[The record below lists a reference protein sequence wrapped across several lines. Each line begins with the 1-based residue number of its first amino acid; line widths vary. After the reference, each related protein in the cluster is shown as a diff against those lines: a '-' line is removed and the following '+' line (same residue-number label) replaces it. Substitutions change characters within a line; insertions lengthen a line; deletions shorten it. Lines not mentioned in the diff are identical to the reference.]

1 MTHVL
6 HLIDTYR
13 IGGPGKTVI
22 NSARL
27 IDPAYVVHVAAF
39 THPEERHN
47 EFARAVTAAGI
58 PFLPLPERKRFDV
71 DHVRQTRRYIRDH
84 DIRIVHAHG
93 YKTDAFGYAVA
104 WRLPVCLVTTHHGW
118 IRNTWYDRL
127 TAFGALQ
134 LTRLLDGVEVVSPA
148 LLAELPRSVR
158 RSGRG
163 DVVKNGIVIADYE
176 PKGRR
181 DAVRAELRCGPD
193 VLLLGVIG
201 RLSREKGCLEMVA
214 AFAQLAERRPAAR
227 LAFIGEGPQ
236 REEIEAAARAAG
248 VGDRVVMLGH
258 RQVPPVLEALD
269 VLVSP
274 SHTEGI
280 SNAILEAMT
289 AGVPVVA
296 TRVGG
301 TPEILTDGVSGL
313 LIPPADPGAIAEAVD
328 RLAADDAL
336 ADRLRRGARARID
349 EAFSFHARMRAEEA
363 FYHRCLAQ
371 LR

>member
-181 DAVRAELRCGPD
+181 DAVRAELQCGPD
-193 VLLLGVIG
+193 VLMVGVIG
-201 RLSREKGCLEMVA
+201 RLSREKGCLEM
-214 AFAQLAERRPAAR
+214 
-227 LAFIGEGPQ
+227 
-236 REEIEAAARAAG
+236 IEAAARAAG

-363 FYHRCLAQ
+363 FYHRCLAR